1 MIENSDEAVVEQQNL
16 EHQYTRWEAAKL
28 YPRAA
33 MYMLFVVFAM
43 ITVSYENQASGVMLS
58 IPTFRKDFGHAFG
71 DQYVLDSKW
80 QSAISGGPLAG
91 VVIGCAVAPSISDL
105 IGRKNSLLISMATT
119 IPSVA
124 IEFVATSIGVFFA
137 GKVLNSFFLGIV
149 LTVGT
154 MYMAEITPLAL
165 RALGTVAIS
174 LSMCIGP
181 LVVSII
187 TYGVSD
193 RPDRWAYRS
202 ILCSQW
208 FFGVVSLILIFFLP
222 ESPYHHLLKDNDEK
236 ALQSLRKIYGDE
248 EVAAKQLEIMKSGVE
263 LTRSLAAE
271 GSFLELFD
279 KKNLMRTIIGASPFI
294 MQSWSGLMY
303 VAVYLTYYVQLL
315 GFGTLKS
322 FQVGVAAQ
330 TLSTA
335 GAIVALIII
344 DRLGRRVITLFG
356 MASLALLNLL
366 TACLGMKTERP
377 YLTAAVAFLTMFNF
391 FYNCGIGPVAYAI
404 STEVPTASLK
414 GKTISLGLVGSNSL
428 STMWL
433 FVLPYMFNPDEAN
446 MGSKINFIYGAAC
459 LLSLSFFYF
468 YLPETNGRSYE
479 EIDEMFKR
487 NIPARQ
493 WKGYKFENDPN
504 NVSEKP

>member
-1 MIENSDEAVVEQQNL
+1 
-16 EHQYTRWEAAKL
+16 
-28 YPRAA
+28 

-43 ITVSYENQASGVMLS
+43 ITVSYENQTSGVMLS

-105 IGRKNSLLISMATT
+105 IGGKNSLLISMATT

-181 LVVSII
+181 SVVSII

-193 RPDRWAYRS
+193 GPDRWAYRS

-208 FFGVVSLILIFFLP
+208 FLGVVSLILIFFLP
-222 ESPYHHLLKDNDEK
+222 ESPYHHLLKDNDEN
-236 ALQSLRKIYGDE
+236 AMQSLRKIYGDA

-279 KKNLMRTIIGASPFI
+279 QKKSHENNNRCISLHHAILEWFNLCGCLPDILRSASWFRYFEIFPGGCCCANPLYCWCHCCTNYLRPFRKTCR
-294 MQSWSGLMY
+294 Y
-303 VAVYLTYYVQLL
+303 
-315 GFGTLKS
+315 
-322 FQVGVAAQ
+322 
-330 TLSTA
+330 
-335 GAIVALIII
+335 
-344 DRLGRRVITLFG
+344 LFG

-366 TACLGMKTERP
+366 TACLGMKRII
-377 YLTAAVAFLTMFNF
+377 LT
-391 FYNCGIGPVAYAI
+391 
-404 STEVPTASLK
+404 
-414 GKTISLGLVGSNSL
+414 
-428 STMWL
+428 
-433 FVLPYMFNPDEAN
+433 
-446 MGSKINFIYGAAC
+446 
-459 LLSLSFFYF
+459 
-468 YLPETNGRSYE
+468 
-479 EIDEMFKR
+479 
-487 NIPARQ
+487 
-493 WKGYKFENDPN
+493 
-504 NVSEKP
+504 